1 MPVLSLYYKPTCPF
15 CHKVL
20 NFMEANKTNLT
31 LKNISESEQYRNE
44 LIQSGGKQQVPALDI
59 DGKIMYE
66 SDDIINYL
74 RGNSS

>member
-1 MPVLSLYYKPTCPF
+1 
-15 CHKVL
+15 
-20 NFMEANKTNLT
+20 MEANKTNLT